1 MDTRHLG
8 TIMGS
13 IRTGVGA
20 SLVVAPAWAGRIW
33 VGEDAGGHG
42 TKVFAR
48 AVGARDVAL
57 GAGILAASLGGDPR
71 QVARLVQLGTVADM
85 ADVTATLIAWRN
97 LEGHRR
103 WLMPLVAVG
112 VGAAGAAVAQL
123 VERASREESDDAD
136 DTDATTAAGIVD
148 QQNAILEQMDG
159 TAVMSGAADGASVG
173 AN

>member
-20 SLVVAPAWAGRIW
+20 SLLVAPAWAGRIW

-57 GAGILAASLGGDPR
+57 GVGILAAST
-71 QVARLVQLGTVADM
+71 A
-85 ADVTATLIAWRN
+85 ATLARSPGWCSSARSPTS
-97 LEGHRR
+97 L
-103 WLMPLVAVG
+103 
-112 VGAAGAAVAQL
+112 
-123 VERASREESDDAD
+123 
-136 DTDATTAAGIVD
+136 T
-148 QQNAILEQMDG
+148 
-159 TAVMSGAADGASVG
+159 
-173 AN
+173 

>member
-8 TIMGS
+8 TVMGS

-20 SLVVAPAWAGRIW
+20 SLLVAPAWAGRIW

-57 GAGILAASLGGDPR
+57 GAGILAASMGGDPR
-71 QVARLVQLGTVADM
+71 QVARLVQLGTVADI

-103 WLMPLVAVG
+103 WLMPLVAAG
-112 VGAAGAAVAQL
+112 VGAAGAAVAQM
-123 VERASREESDDAD
+123 VERSSREEAGDAEGND
-136 DTDATTAAGIVD
+136 SATAAGIVD
-148 QQNAILEQMDG
+148 QQNAVLQQMDDG
-159 TAVMSGAADGASVG
+159 AAVMNGAPARV
-173 AN
+173 N